1 MHLSYQQLQEQFYK
15 VLLAHHFT
23 PEKADICA
31 NIFAGNS
38 RDGVHSHGLNRFP
51 VFIKYVKEGLVNIN
65 AEPEKVGKNGI
76 IENWDAR
83 LAPGMYAATKAMQRA
98 IELAKENGIGIVTLK
113 NTNHWMRGGT
123 YGGQAADAG
132 CIGIC
137 TTNTIAVMPA
147 WGGSQP
153 TLGNNPIVIAVP
165 RAAGNVVLDMAISQF
180 SFGKM
185 QEYELAGK
193 QLPFAGGHNEAGE
206 LTTDPATIKNLKSP
220 LPIGYWKGSGLSLM
234 IDLLVTGLSGGRSVA
249 DITASEN
256 EYGVTQLFIAIN
268 APHLTDQM
276 VENILQFTKGGASNG
291 TIKYP
296 GENVLAARKKSSLE
310 GIAVNESIW
319 QKVLSL

>member
-1 MHLSYQQLQEQFYK
+1 MHLSYQQLHEQFYK

-23 PEKADICA
+23 PEKASICA
-31 NIFAGNS
+31 GIFAGNS

-51 VFIKYVKEGLVNIN
+51 VFIKYVKEGLIDIN
-65 AEPEKVGKNGI
+65 AEPECIGNNGI
-76 IENWDAR
+76 IENWDAY

-98 IELAKENGIGIVTLK
+98 IELSKENGIGIVTLK

-123 YGGQAADAG
+123 YGWQAADAG

-180 SFGKM
+180 SFGKL

-193 QLPFAGGHNEAGE
+193 QLPFAGGYNQAGE
-206 LTTDPATIKNLKSP
+206 LTTDPATIKKLKSP

-234 IDLLVTGLSGGRSVA
+234 IDLLVTGLTGGRSVA

-268 APHLTDQM
+268 APYLSDHM

-296 GENVLAARKKSSLE
+296 GENVLAARKKSSTE